1 MPLISLSKFYNYEC
15 LECKIHLNYNHNMIV
30 AAAVTVADDLAIPH
44 AAAADI
50 AVFAAGF
57 AAVAA
62 DDGFLGA
69 VMLVSNPYP

>member
-1 MPLISLSKFYNYEC
+1 MILATHITHENTNNYNY
-15 LECKIHLNYNHNMIV
+15 NMVV
-30 AAAVTVADDLAIPH
+30 AAAVAVADELAIPH

-50 AVFAAGF
+50 TDFAAGF

-69 VMLVSNPYP
+69 VMLASNPYPFAFG